1 MTRFHLLALTML
13 VLSTKVGAAQRQVVW
28 DLESLFKTP
37 KVHKTE
43 ERPAK
48 GLRSFFYEGAIYKG
62 EPTRVFAYYAT
73 PDGDPPQGGWPA
85 VICAHGGGG
94 TAYPEWVRFWNGR
107 GYAALAMDLEGHLPG
122 GKAHQVEGNFP
133 VGQGHENRA
142 PVGSTGSETG
152 LYRTRSN
159 GSITPSQMSSGP
171 IRFCEPSRLS
181 TQRRSD

>member
-1 MTRFHLLALTML
+1 MTSFHLLALTML

-107 GYAALAMDLEGHLPG
+107 GYAALAMDPVSYTHLTLPT
-122 GKAHQVEGNFP
+122 KA
-133 VGQGHENRA
+133 
-142 PVGSTGSETG
+142 
-152 LYRTRSN
+152 
-159 GSITPSQMSSGP
+159 
-171 IRFCEPSRLS
+171 
-181 TQRRSD
+181 